1 VSDRKRETH
10 SPRRSN
16 ARRHT
21 WVQKAGQL
29 STGCARTYN
38 PYVLSHL
45 FYAAR
50 RHGHALLLH
59 QHGPVHELE
68 QGAVHELEQGPV
80 HELEQGPVHEL
91 EQGPVHSQEPAPPT
105 CSPLRGG
112 VESASD
118 RALLP
123 DAQAG
128 VRGSSRGKRRGVGK
142 AEGRRDGG
150 TGEGDEGEGNGE
162 TVVDPSRAL
171 GRGGEWAGEGEG
183 MLRPMLRPIA
193 STFGLSVD
201 LGCFLSPSALRPG
214 RAAGGARD
222 VGAEEG
228 LTFGEAGSVWRQEPA
243 AVKTPCELV
252 LVALPEV

>member
-29 STGCARTYN
+29 SAGCARTYN

-68 QGAVHELEQGPV
+68 QGAVHELEQGA
-80 HELEQGPVHEL
+80 
-91 EQGPVHSQEPAPPT
+91 VHSQEPAPPT
-105 CSPLRGG
+105 CPPLRGG
-112 VESASD
+112 VESASA

-123 DAQAG
+123 DAQVG
-128 VRGSSRGKRRGVGK
+128 VRGSSRGKRRAVGK

-150 TGEGDEGEGNGE
+150 TVEGDEGEGNGE
-162 TVVDPSRAL
+162 TVVDPSR
-171 GRGGEWAGEGEG
+171 GGEGAGEGEG

-222 VGAEEG
+222 VGAEER

>member
-1 VSDRKRETH
+1 MSDRKRETH

-80 HELEQGPVHEL
+80 H
-91 EQGPVHSQEPAPPT
+91 SQEPAPPT

-150 TGEGDEGEGNGE
+150 TVEGDEGEGNGE

-171 GRGGEWAGEGEG
+171 GRGGEGAGEGEG
-183 MLRPMLRPIA
+183 KLRPMLRPIA